1 MRLGSKRSASKRTAS
16 RGHGTGKETGGH
28 GQEDRYR
35 RTGTEEQVQK
45 NRYRRTSSEQTQG
58 TGGQETEGQGTGTDQ
73 KSLGTIPL
81 LELFHI
87 VHNKKFLERAVKM
100 R

>member
-1 MRLGSKRSASKRTAS
+1 MRLGSKRSASKRTVS

-45 NRYRRTSSEQTQG
+45 NRYRRTG
-58 TGGQETEGQGTGTDQ
+58 TEGHAVNRHREPEGRKQ
-73 KSLGTIPL
+73 KDREQEQIKNLSALSLYLNYFISSTIRS
-81 LELFHI
+81 F
-87 VHNKKFLERAVKM
+87 
-100 R
+100 

>member
-16 RGHGTGKETGGH
+16 RGHGTGKETGGQ

-45 NRYRRTSSEQTQG
+45 DKQ
-58 TGGQETEGQGTGTDQ
+58 
-73 KSLGTIPL
+73 
-81 LELFHI
+81 
-87 VHNKKFLERAVKM
+87 
-100 R
+100 